1 MASPKFAEFD
11 LSAFP
16 KVRLTFHRS
25 PGSQQEMDDYL
36 TEFEA
41 LLKAALSMDQT
52 IRFIFSLEGMS
63 IFSCLPYMDAQVDFV
78 KRIAKEGSA
87 KVEGDEKARL
97 VDGVKGTAI
106 IFSNSIVRQLVQAI
120 LERVT
125 LQKPYYAAKS
135 VEDAEKWLDGL

>member
-25 PGSQQEMDDYL
+25 PGSQKEMNDYL
-36 TEFEA
+36 AEFEA
-41 LLKAALSMDQT
+41 LLNAALSMNQT
-52 IRFIFSLEGMS
+52 IQFIFNLERMS
-63 IFSCLPYMDAQVDFV
+63 ILSSLPYMDVQVDFV
-78 KRIAKEGSA
+78 KRIAMEGSA
-87 KVEGDEKARL
+87 NLEGNEKARL

-120 LERVT
+120 LGRVT

-135 VEDAEKWLDGL
+135 VEDAEKWLDEL